1 MAFWI
6 FTGVIFAL
14 ALCGIIGARK
24 RNKCML
30 AIFNLGNICVFL
42 AFLSLAIVAYALGS
56 AFDRIKINNN

>member
-6 FTGVIFAL
+6 FTAVVFGL

-24 RNKCML
+24 RSKCLL
-30 AIFNLGNICVFL
+30 AIFNMGNICVFL

-56 AFDRIKINNN
+56 AFDRN